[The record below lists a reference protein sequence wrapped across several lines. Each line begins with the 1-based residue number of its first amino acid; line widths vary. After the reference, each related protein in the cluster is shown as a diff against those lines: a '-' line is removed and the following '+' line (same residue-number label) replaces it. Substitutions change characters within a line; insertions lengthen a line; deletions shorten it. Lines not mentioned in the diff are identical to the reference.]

1 MSFVQAAD
9 TGISAINNVLVQEAN
24 RINEDI
30 YRRTVHTSPWIDL
43 MKQTAFRDGQGYQQ
57 TTLVYDRA
65 IPTTGTNG
73 NTAGVL
79 WHDIALVEPAFGG
92 AGANAVNAF
101 NTSLPDV
108 NASPR
113 RNNLLAGATKD
124 IAGQSGGDTDGNGTY
139 EDARSYINFSRQL
152 KQYTLKRAIVES
164 PRISLE
170 DLRFAAYRQEQIRAI
185 MDLMTEAVRYT
196 WENRYRDEFE
206 RVADN
211 LVLAK
216 TASSS
221 FVTGQEGLLATA
233 YDVDASTDGADINAN
248 ISNALLDKIYNQM
261 VRKGAA
267 SEAYGRENGRPVFAL
282 VCSSNASRS
291 LQIESEYRDDVRYNN
306 AKVSELIAPLGVE
319 KSFRGFYHLIDDL
332 APRYTFNGTTD
343 LLERVLPYTIGDGTG
358 GTVAGVTIVNS
369 AYEDAPFEAAFVI
382 HPHVCESQ
390 IPNPFSGAGAIKFNP
405 VNYRGQFKWT
415 NIPDAIRNPDGTVG
429 FFRGVLA
436 SATRPI
442 KTDFG
447 YTILFQRTA
456 TTNAVV

>member
-1 MSFVQAAD
+1 MSFVNSSD
-9 TGISAINNVLVQEAN
+9 TGITAINNVLVQEAN

-43 MKQTAFRDGQGYQQ
+43 IKQTAFRDGQGYQQ

-73 NTAGVL
+73 NTAGVT
-79 WHDIALVEPAFGG
+79 WHDIALVEA
-92 AGANAVNAF
+92 ANTF
-101 NTSLPDV
+101 NTSLPDYTTT
-108 NASPR
+108 PR
-113 RNNLLAGATKD
+113 KNNPLAGATRE
-124 IAGQSGGDTDGNGTY
+124 IAGQSGADTDASGAMDN
-139 EDARSYINFSRQL
+139 DARSYINFSRQL

-164 PRISLE
+164 PKISLE
-170 DLRFAAYRQEQIRAI
+170 DLRFAAFRQEQIRAI

-196 WENRYRDEFE
+196 WENRYRDEFD

-216 TASSS
+216 SGASSGPVS
-221 FVTGQEGLLATA
+221 LFVTGREGYTSES
-233 YDVDASTDGADINAN
+233 YDPDTLPTDDGTVDINAN

-332 APRYTFNGTTD
+332 APRYTAGSGGDSLT
-343 LLERVLPYTIGDGTG
+343 RVLPYT
-358 GTVAGVTIVNS
+358 VTNGITSVNS
-369 AYEDAPFEAAFVI
+369 AYEDAPYEAAFVI

-447 YTILFQRTA
+447 YTIIFQRTA
-456 TTNAVV
+456 TANAVV

>member
-9 TGISAINNVLVQEAN
+9 TGITAINNVLVQEAN

-30 YRRTVHTSPWIDL
+30 YRRTIHTSPWIDL

-65 IPTTGTNG
+65 IPTTGTAN
-73 NTAGVL
+73 NTAGVT
-79 WHDIALVEPAFGG
+79 WHDIAVVEGSNSLGQSLMTGRNPLA
-92 AGANAVNAF
+92 
-101 NTSLPDV
+101 TS
-108 NASPR
+108 
-113 RNNLLAGATKD
+113 TKQ
-124 IAGQSGGDTDGNGTY
+124 IAGQSGGDLNSNGTIASD

-152 KQYTLKRAIVES
+152 KQYTLKRAVIES
-164 PRISLE
+164 PKISLE
-170 DLRFAAYRQEQIRAI
+170 DLRFAAFRQEQIRAI

-196 WENRYRDEFE
+196 WENRYRDEFD
-206 RVADN
+206 RVSDN

-216 TASSS
+216 SGASSGPVS
-221 FVTGQEGLLATA
+221 LFVTGREGSTTDS
-233 YDVDASTDGADINAN
+233 YDPDTLPSDDGTVDVNAN

-332 APRYTFNGTTD
+332 APRYTAGSGGDSFT
-343 LLERVLPYTIGDGTG
+343 RVLPYTIGDGTG
-358 GTVAGVTIVNS
+358 GTVAGVTIVNP
-369 AYEDAPFEAAFVI
+369 AYEDAPYEAAFVI

-447 YTILFQRTA
+447 YTIIFQRTA
-456 TTNAVV
+456 VASAVV

>member
-9 TGISAINNVLVQEAN
+9 TGASAINNVLVQEAN

-65 IPTTGTNG
+65 IPTTGASN
-73 NTAGVL
+73 NTAGVT
-79 WHDIALVEPAFGG
+79 WHDIALVESS
-92 AGANAVNAF
+92 N
-101 NTSLPDV
+101 SLNQSLVTGRNPL
-108 NASPR
+108 AS
-113 RNNLLAGATKD
+113 ATKQ
-124 IAGQSGGDTDGNGTY
+124 IAGQSGADLNGSGTIASD

-152 KQYTLKRAIVES
+152 KQYTLKRAVIES
-164 PRISLE
+164 PKISLE
-170 DLRFAAYRQEQIRAI
+170 DLRFAAFRQEQIRAI

-206 RVADN
+206 RVSDN

-216 TASSS
+216 NASASA
-221 FVTGQEGLLATA
+221 FVTGQEGLLVTA
-233 YDVDASTDGADINAN
+233 YDVDTVGAAGDGTCDIDAN

-332 APRYTFNGTTD
+332 APRYTFNASTD
-343 LLERVLPYTIGDGTG
+343 TLDRVLPYTIGDGTG

-369 AYEDAPFEAAFVI
+369 AYETADFEAAFVI

-447 YTILFQRTA
+447 YTLIYKRTA
-456 TTNAVV
+456 TVNAVV

>member
-1 MSFVQAAD
+1 MSFVASGD
-9 TGISAINNVLVQEAN
+9 TGVSAINNVLVQEAN

-73 NTAGVL
+73 NTAGVT
-79 WHDIALVEPAFGG
+79 WHDIAIVES
-92 AGANAVNAF
+92 ANTF
-101 NTSLPDV
+101 NTSLATGRNPL
-108 NASPR
+108 ASS
-113 RNNLLAGATKD
+113 TKQ
-124 IAGQSGGDTDGNGTY
+124 IAGQSGGDADADGDFDTNDGSSG
-139 EDARSYINFSRQL
+139 DVRSYINFSRQL

-164 PRISLE
+164 PKISLE
-170 DLRFAAYRQEQIRAI
+170 DLRFAAFRQEQIRAI

-216 TASSS
+216 TASSA
-221 FVTGQEGLLATA
+221 FVTGQEGLLVTA
-233 YDVDASTDGADINAN
+233 YDVDSATSPSTDDGTCDVNAN

-332 APRYTFNGTTD
+332 APRYTFDAGTD
-343 LLERVLPYTIGDGTG
+343 KLVRVLPYT
-358 GTVAGVTIVNS
+358 VTSGITTVNS

-447 YTILFQRTA
+447 YTIIFQRTA
-456 TTNAVV
+456 TSSAA

>member
-1 MSFVQAAD
+1 MSFVASSD
-9 TGISAINNVLVQEAN
+9 TGITAINNVLVQEAN

-30 YRRTVHTSPWIDL
+30 YRRTIHTSPWIDL
-43 MKQTAFRDGQGYQQ
+43 IKQTAFRDGQGYQQ

-65 IPTTGTNG
+65 IPTTGTDN
-73 NTAGVL
+73 NTAGVT
-79 WHDIALVEPAFGG
+79 WHDIALVESS
-92 AGANAVNAF
+92 N
-101 NTSLPDV
+101 SLGSSLMTGRNPL
-108 NASPR
+108 ASS
-113 RNNLLAGATKD
+113 TKQ
-124 IAGQSGGDTDGNGTY
+124 IAGQSGGDTDADGDF
-139 EDARSYINFSRQL
+139 EEARSYINFSRQL
-152 KQYTLKRAIVES
+152 KQYTLKRAVIES
-164 PRISLE
+164 PKISLE
-170 DLRFAAYRQEQIRAI
+170 DLRFAAFRQEQIRAI

-216 TASSS
+216 TASSA

-233 YDVDASTDGADINAN
+233 YNVDADNNGADINAN

-332 APRYTFNGTTD
+332 APRYTFNATTD
-343 LLERVLPYTIGDGTG
+343 KLVRVLPYTIGDGTTG
-358 GTVAGVTIVNS
+358 VAGVTIVNS
-369 AYEDAPFEAAFVI
+369 AYEDAPYEAAFVI

-447 YTILFQRTA
+447 YTIIFQRTA
-456 TTNAVV
+456 TTNAGV

>member
-1 MSFVQAAD
+1 MSFVASTD
-9 TGISAINNVLVQEAN
+9 TGITAINNVLVQEAN
-24 RINEDI
+24 RINDDI
-30 YRRTVHTSPWIDL
+30 FRRTVHTSPWIDL
-43 MKQTAFRDGQGYQQ
+43 IKQTAFRDGQGYQQ

-73 NTAGVL
+73 NTAGVT
-79 WHDIALVEPAFGG
+79 WHDIALVEASNTFD
-92 AGANAVNAF
+92 
-101 NTSLPDV
+101 TSLATGRNPL
-108 NASPR
+108 ASSTKQ
-113 RNNLLAGATKD
+113 LAGQNGGNTD
-124 IAGQSGGDTDGNGTY
+124 GDTDFDSNDGNSG
-139 EDARSYINFSRQL
+139 DIRSYINFSRQL
-152 KQYTLKRAIVES
+152 KPYTLKRAVIES
-164 PRISLE
+164 PKISLE

-216 TASSS
+216 TASSA

-233 YDVDASTDGADINAN
+233 YNVDADNNGVDINAN

-332 APRYTFNGTTD
+332 APRYTFNATTD
-343 LLERVLPYTIGDGTG
+343 KLERVLPYT
-358 GTVAGVTIVNS
+358 VTSGITTVNS
-369 AYEDAPFEAAFVI
+369 AYEDAPFEAAFVL

-390 IPNPFSGAGAIKFNP
+390 IPNPLSGAGAIKFNP

-447 YTILFQRTA
+447 YTIIFQRTA
-456 TTNAVV
+456 TSSAGV

>member
-1 MSFVQAAD
+1 MSFVNSSD
-9 TGISAINNVLVQEAN
+9 TGVSAINNVLVQEAN

-73 NTAGVL
+73 NTAGVT
-79 WHDIALVEPAFGG
+79 WHDIALVEA
-92 AGANAVNAF
+92 ANTF
-101 NTSLPDV
+101 NTSLPDYTTT
-108 NASPR
+108 PR
-113 RNNLLAGATKD
+113 KNNPLAGSTRE
-124 IAGQSGGDTDGNGTY
+124 IAGQSGGDTDGDGDF

-164 PRISLE
+164 PKISLE
-170 DLRFAAYRQEQIRAI
+170 DLRFAAFRQEQIRAI

-206 RVADN
+206 RVSDN

-216 TASSS
+216 TASSA

-233 YDVDASTDGADINAN
+233 YDVDTVGAAGDGTCDITAN

-332 APRYTFNGTTD
+332 APRYTFNATTD
-343 LLERVLPYTIGDGTG
+343 TLDRVLPYT
-358 GTVAGVTIVNS
+358 VTNGITSVNS

-456 TTNAVV
+456 TANAVV

>member
-1 MSFVQAAD
+1 MSFVAVGD
-9 TGISAINNVLVQEAN
+9 TGVSAINNVLVQEAN

-73 NTAGVL
+73 NTAGVT
-79 WHDIALVEPAFGG
+79 WHDIALVESS
-92 AGANAVNAF
+92 NTF
-101 NTSLPDV
+101 NTSLAVGRNPL
-108 NASPR
+108 AS
-113 RNNLLAGATKD
+113 ATKQ
-124 IAGQSGGDTDGNGTY
+124 IAGQSGGDADADGDFDTNDGATG
-139 EDARSYINFSRQL
+139 DVRSYINFSRQL
-152 KQYTLKRAIVES
+152 KQYTLKRASVES
-164 PRISLE
+164 PKISLE

-216 TASSS
+216 TASSA

-233 YDVDASTDGADINAN
+233 YDVDSATSPSTDDGTCDINAN

-332 APRYTFNGTTD
+332 APRYTFDAGTD
-343 LLERVLPYTIGDGTG
+343 KLVRVLPYT
-358 GTVAGVTIVNS
+358 VASGITTVNS

-390 IPNPFSGAGAIKFNP
+390 IPNPFSGSGAIKFNP

-447 YTILFQRTA
+447 YTIIFQRTA
-456 TTNAVV
+456 TANAA

>member
-1 MSFVQAAD
+1 MSFVASGD
-9 TGISAINNVLVQEAN
+9 TGVTAINNVLVQEAN

-73 NTAGVL
+73 NTAGVT
-79 WHDIALVEPAFGG
+79 WHDIALVESS
-92 AGANAVNAF
+92 NTF
-101 NTSLPDV
+101 NTSLAVGRNPL
-108 NASPR
+108 AS
-113 RNNLLAGATKD
+113 ATKQ
-124 IAGQSGGDTDGNGTY
+124 IAGQSGGDADADGDF
-139 EDARSYINFSRQL
+139 DANDGATGDVRSYINFSRQL

-164 PRISLE
+164 PKISLE

-233 YDVDASTDGADINAN
+233 YNVDADNNGVDINAN

-306 AKVSELIAPLGVE
+306 DKVSELIAPLGVE

-332 APRYTFNGTTD
+332 APRYTFNATTD
-343 LLERVLPYTIGDGTG
+343 KLERVLPYTVTS
-358 GTVAGVTIVNS
+358 GVTTVNS
-369 AYEDAPFEAAFVI
+369 SYEDAPFEAAFVI

-447 YTILFQRTA
+447 YTIIFQRTS
-456 TTNAVV
+456 TSNAAV

>member
-1 MSFVQAAD
+1 MSFVASGD
-9 TGISAINNVLVQEAN
+9 TGVTAINNVLVQEAN

-73 NTAGVL
+73 NTAGVT
-79 WHDIALVEPAFGG
+79 WHDIALVESS
-92 AGANAVNAF
+92 NTF
-101 NTSLPDV
+101 NTSLAVGRNPL
-108 NASPR
+108 AS
-113 RNNLLAGATKD
+113 ATKQ
-124 IAGQSGGDTDGNGTY
+124 IAGQSGGDADADGDF
-139 EDARSYINFSRQL
+139 DANDGATGDVRSYINFSRQL

-164 PRISLE
+164 PKISLE

-233 YDVDASTDGADINAN
+233 YNVDADNNGVDINAN

-332 APRYTFNGTTD
+332 APRYTFNATTD
-343 LLERVLPYTIGDGTG
+343 KLERVLPYTVTS
-358 GTVAGVTIVNS
+358 GVTTVNS
-369 AYEDAPFEAAFVI
+369 SYEDAPFEAAFVI

-447 YTILFQRTA
+447 YTIIFQRTS
-456 TTNAVV
+456 TSNAAV

>member
-1 MSFVQAAD
+1 M
-9 TGISAINNVLVQEAN
+9 TGRNPLA
-24 RINEDI
+24 
-30 YRRTVHTSPWIDL
+30 TST
-43 MKQTAFRDGQGYQQ
+43 KQ
-57 TTLVYDRA
+57 
-65 IPTTGTNG
+65 
-73 NTAGVL
+73 
-79 WHDIALVEPAFGG
+79 
-92 AGANAVNAF
+92 
-101 NTSLPDV
+101 
-108 NASPR
+108 
-113 RNNLLAGATKD
+113 
-124 IAGQSGGDTDGNGTY
+124 IAGQSGGDLNSNGTIASD

-152 KQYTLKRAIVES
+152 KQYTLKRAVIES
-164 PRISLE
+164 PKISLE
-170 DLRFAAYRQEQIRAI
+170 DLRFAAFRQEQIRAI

-196 WENRYRDEFE
+196 WENRYRDEFD
-206 RVADN
+206 RVSDN

-216 TASSS
+216 SGASSGPVS
-221 FVTGQEGLLATA
+221 LFVTGREGSTTDS
-233 YDVDASTDGADINAN
+233 YDPDTLPSDDGTVDVNAN

-332 APRYTFNGTTD
+332 APRYTAGSGGDSFT
-343 LLERVLPYTIGDGTG
+343 RVLPYTIGDGTG
-358 GTVAGVTIVNS
+358 GTVAGVTIVNP
-369 AYEDAPFEAAFVI
+369 AYEDAPYEAAFVI

-447 YTILFQRTA
+447 YTIIFQRTA
-456 TTNAVV
+456 TANAVV

>member
-1 MSFVQAAD
+1 MSFVASGD
-9 TGISAINNVLVQEAN
+9 TGITAINNVLVQEAN

-30 YRRTVHTSPWIDL
+30 YRRTIHTSPWIDL

-65 IPTTGTNG
+65 IPTTGTDN
-73 NTAGVL
+73 NTAGVT
-79 WHDIALVEPAFGG
+79 WHDIALVESS
-92 AGANAVNAF
+92 N
-101 NTSLPDV
+101 SLGSSLMTGRNPL
-108 NASPR
+108 ASS
-113 RNNLLAGATKD
+113 TKQ
-124 IAGQSGGDTDGNGTY
+124 IAGQSGGDTDADGDF
-139 EDARSYINFSRQL
+139 EEARSYINFSRQL
-152 KQYTLKRAIVES
+152 KQYTLKRAVIES
-164 PRISLE
+164 PKISLE
-170 DLRFAAYRQEQIRAI
+170 DLRFAAFRQEQIRAI

-206 RVADN
+206 RVSDN

-221 FVTGQEGLLATA
+221 FVTGQEGLLVTA
-233 YDVDASTDGADINAN
+233 YDVDSTADDGTCDINAN

-332 APRYTFNGTTD
+332 APRYTFASGTD
-343 LLERVLPYTIGDGTG
+343 KLVRVLPYTIGDGTTG
-358 GTVAGVTIVNS
+358 VAGVTIVNS

-447 YTILFQRTA
+447 YTIIFQRTA
-456 TTNAVV
+456 TANAA

>member
-1 MSFVQAAD
+1 MSFVASTD
-9 TGISAINNVLVQEAN
+9 TGVTAINNVLVQEAN
-24 RINEDI
+24 RINDDI
-30 YRRTVHTSPWIDL
+30 FRRTVHTSPWIDL
-43 MKQTAFRDGQGYQQ
+43 IKQTAFRDGQGYQQ

-65 IPTTGTNG
+65 IPTTGTAG
-73 NTAGVL
+73 NTAGVT
-79 WHDIALVEPAFGG
+79 WHDIALVEAS
-92 AGANAVNAF
+92 NTF
-101 NTSLPDV
+101 NTSLKTG
-108 NASPR
+108 R
-113 RNNLLAGATKD
+113 NLLADSTKELAGPSGA
-124 IAGQSGGDTDGNGTY
+124 DTDADGAMDD
-139 EDARSYINFSRQL
+139 DARSYINFSRQL
-152 KQYTLKRAIVES
+152 KQYTLKRAVIES
-164 PRISLE
+164 PKISLE

-196 WENRYRDEFE
+196 WENRYRDEFD
-206 RVADN
+206 RVCDN

-216 TASSS
+216 TSASS
-221 FVTGQEGLLATA
+221 FVTAQEGLETTT
-233 YDVDASTDGADINAN
+233 YDVDANNDDTCDITAN

-306 AKVSELIAPLGVE
+306 ARVSELIAPLGVE

-332 APRYTFNGTTD
+332 APRYTFDSATD
-343 LLERVLPYTIGDGTG
+343 KLVRVLPYTVTG
-358 GTVAGVTIVNS
+358 GITSVNS
-369 AYEDAPFEAAFVI
+369 AYEDADYEAAYVI

-415 NIPDAIRNPDGTVG
+415 NIPDAVRNPDGTVG

-447 YTILFQRTA
+447 YVLVYKRTA
-456 TTNAVV
+456 TTSAGV

>member
-1 MSFVQAAD
+1 
-9 TGISAINNVLVQEAN
+9 
-24 RINEDI
+24 
-30 YRRTVHTSPWIDL
+30 
-43 MKQTAFRDGQGYQQ
+43 
-57 TTLVYDRA
+57 
-65 IPTTGTNG
+65 
-73 NTAGVL
+73 
-79 WHDIALVEPAFGG
+79 
-92 AGANAVNAF
+92 
-101 NTSLPDV
+101 
-108 NASPR
+108 
-113 RNNLLAGATKD
+113 
-124 IAGQSGGDTDGNGTY
+124 
-139 EDARSYINFSRQL
+139 
-152 KQYTLKRAIVES
+152 
-164 PRISLE
+164 
-170 DLRFAAYRQEQIRAI
+170 

-216 TASSS
+216 TASSA

-233 YDVDASTDGADINAN
+233 YDVDSATSPSTDDGTCDINAN

-332 APRYTFNGTTD
+332 APRYTFDAGTD
-343 LLERVLPYTIGDGTG
+343 KLVRVLPYT
-358 GTVAGVTIVNS
+358 VASGITTVNS

-390 IPNPFSGAGAIKFNP
+390 IPNPFSGSGAIKFNP

-447 YTILFQRTA
+447 YTIIFQRTA
-456 TTNAVV
+456 TANAA

>member
-1 MSFVQAAD
+1 MSFVASSD
-9 TGISAINNVLVQEAN
+9 TGITAINNVLVQEAN

-43 MKQTAFRDGQGYQQ
+43 IKQTAFRDGQGYQQ

-65 IPTTGTNG
+65 IPTTGTSN
-73 NTAGVL
+73 NTAGVV
-79 WHDIALVEPAFGG
+79 WHDIAIVE
-92 AGANAVNAF
+92 GAN
-101 NTSLPDV
+101 SL
-108 NASPR
+108 NQSLMTG
-113 RNNLLAGATKD
+113 RNPLKDSTKQ
-124 IAGQSGGDTDGNGTY
+124 IAGQSGGDTDGNASF
-139 EDARSYINFSRQL
+139 EEARSYINFSRQL
-152 KQYTLKRAIVES
+152 KQYTLKRAVIES
-164 PRISLE
+164 PKISLE
-170 DLRFAAYRQEQIRAI
+170 DLRFAAFRQEQIRAI

-196 WENRYRDEFE
+196 WENRYRDEFD

-216 TASSS
+216 ATSSE
-221 FVTGQEGLLATA
+221 FRVAQEGIPTDDA
-233 YDVDASTDGADINAN
+233 DVDSSTDGCDIDAN

-306 AKVSELIAPLGVE
+306 ARVSELIAPLGVE

-332 APRYTFNGTTD
+332 APRYTFDGNTD
-343 LLERVLPYTIGDGTG
+343 ELVRVLPYTIGDGNN
-358 GTVAGVTIVNS
+358 GTIAGVTIVNS
-369 AYEDAPFEAAFVI
+369 AYETADYEAAYVL

-447 YTILFQRTA
+447 YVIVYKRTA
-456 TTNAVV
+456 TTNAGV